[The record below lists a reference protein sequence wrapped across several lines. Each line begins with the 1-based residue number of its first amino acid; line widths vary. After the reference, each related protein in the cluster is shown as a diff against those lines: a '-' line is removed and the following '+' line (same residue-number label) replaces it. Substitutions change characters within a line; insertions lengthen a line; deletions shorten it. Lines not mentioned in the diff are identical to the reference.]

1 MKLSSYKKILIIIV
15 SRIGDTLLATP
26 AIKSIADH
34 YGDAEITV
42 LGHPK
47 RYKVLQYLPFVH
59 HTGSIS
65 KNSAFWKGR
74 FGKKYDLSFVY
85 GYDESLVLYALR
97 VSKKTIAF
105 KQDNRKIDNRL
116 YKSVKFP
123 TSQGMHFVDIFMSLP
138 KAMNISA
145 TTKRLSLSLTEK
157 DKLFAENILTE
168 NKLTNKVLVGIQAV
182 GFPTKSYRDWPIEY
196 FSELCT
202 EMIKKTPNVHFL
214 IYGGCDEKEKK
225 KIDWLFNSIMS
236 HATSLIGMPLRETAA
251 VMSKTHLYIGVNTGP
266 THIMSTF
273 DIPMIVLNHCLLK
286 NSEYGAL
293 GHPHY
298 FSIDHP
304 DDKKCSEDST
314 MSDIPVK
321 VVLDT
326 VNKILKIHY

>member
-1 MKLSSYKKILIIIV
+1 MKLNSYKKILIIIV
-15 SRIGDTLLATP
+15 SRIGDTLLTTP
-26 AIKSIADH
+26 AIKSIASH
-34 YGDAEITV
+34 YKDAEITV

-47 RYKVLQYLPFVH
+47 RYKVLQHLPFIH
-59 HTGSIS
+59 YTGSIS
-65 KNSAFWKGR
+65 KNSAIWRGR
-74 FGKKYDLSFVY
+74 LGKTYDLAFVY

-105 KQDNRKIDNRL
+105 KQDNSRINNRL
-116 YKSVKFP
+116 YKTVEFP

-138 KAMNISA
+138 KAINIS
-145 TTKRLSLSLTEK
+145 TVTKRLSLSLTEK
-157 DKLFAENILTE
+157 DRLFAENTLIE
-168 NKLTNKVLVGIQAV
+168 NNLNNKILVGIQAV

-202 EMIKKTPNVHFL
+202 KMIDKNLNIHFL

-225 KIDWLFNSIMS
+225 KIDWLFDSLMG

-251 VMSKTHLYIGVNTGP
+251 VMSRTNLYIGVNTGP

-286 NSEYGAL
+286 DSIYGAL

-298 FSIDHP
+298 FPIDHL
-304 DDKKCSEDST
+304 DDERCSENSS
-314 MSDIPVK
+314 MGDISVK

-326 VNKILKIHY
+326 VNKIFKNK

>member
-1 MKLSSYKKILIIIV
+1 MKLNSCKKILIIIV
-15 SRIGDTLLATP
+15 SRIGDTLLTTP
-26 AIKSIADH
+26 AIKSIASH
-34 YGDAEITV
+34 YKDAEITV

-47 RYKVLQYLPFVH
+47 RYKVLQHLPFIH
-59 HTGSIS
+59 YTGSIS
-65 KNSAFWKGR
+65 KNSAIWRGR
-74 FGKKYDLSFVY
+74 LGKTYDLAFVY

-105 KQDNRKIDNRL
+105 KQDNSRINNRL
-116 YKSVKFP
+116 YKTVEFP

-138 KAMNISA
+138 KAINIS
-145 TTKRLSLSLTEK
+145 TVTKRLSLSLTEK
-157 DKLFAENILTE
+157 DRLFAENTLIE
-168 NKLTNKVLVGIQAV
+168 NNLNNKILVGIQAV

-202 EMIKKTPNVHFL
+202 KMIDKNLNIHFL

-225 KIDWLFNSIMS
+225 KIDWLFDSLMG

-251 VMSKTHLYIGVNTGP
+251 VMSRTNLYIGVNTGP

-286 NSEYGAL
+286 DSIYGAL

-298 FSIDHP
+298 FPIDHL
-304 DDKKCSEDST
+304 DDERCSENSS
-314 MSDIPVK
+314 MGDISVK

-326 VNKILKIHY
+326 VNKIFKNK

>member
-1 MKLSSYKKILIIIV
+1 MKLNSYKKILIIIV
-15 SRIGDTLLATP
+15 SRIGDTLLTTP
-26 AIKSIADH
+26 AIKSIANY

-59 HTGSIS
+59 CTGSIS
-65 KNSAFWKGR
+65 KNNAFWKGR
-74 FGKKYDLSFVY
+74 FGKIYDLAFVY

-97 VSKKTIAF
+97 VSKRTIAF
-105 KQDNRKIDNRL
+105 KQGNSKIDDRL
-116 YKSVKFP
+116 YKSVEFP
-123 TSQGMHFVDIFMSLP
+123 TSKSMHFVDILMSLP
-138 KAMNISA
+138 KAINISA
-145 TTKRLSLSLTEK
+145 TTKRLSLFLTKK
-157 DKLFAENILTE
+157 DRIFAENILIE
-168 NKLTNKVLVGIQAV
+168 NNLNNKTLVGIQAV

-202 EMIKKTPNVHFL
+202 KMINKNLNVHFL
-214 IYGGCDEKEKK
+214 IYGGCDKKEKK
-225 KIDWLFNSIMS
+225 KISWLFDSLMG

-251 VMSKTHLYIGVNTGP
+251 VMSKTHLYLGVNTGP

-286 NSEYGAL
+286 NSVYGAL

-304 DDKKCSEDST
+304 NDKKCSEDSA

-321 VVLDT
+321 TVLEAADS
-326 VNKILKIHY
+326 VLKSL

>member
-1 MKLSSYKKILIIIV
+1 VKLNSCKKILIIIV
-15 SRIGDTLLATP
+15 SRIGDTLLTTP
-26 AIKSIADH
+26 AIKSIASH
-34 YGDAEITV
+34 YKDAEITV

-47 RYKVLQYLPFVH
+47 RYKVLQHLPFIH
-59 HTGSIS
+59 YTGSIS
-65 KNSAFWKGR
+65 KNSAIWRGR
-74 FGKKYDLSFVY
+74 LGKTYDLAFVY

-105 KQDNRKIDNRL
+105 KQDNSRINNRL
-116 YKSVKFP
+116 YKTVEFP

-138 KAMNISA
+138 KAINIS
-145 TTKRLSLSLTEK
+145 TVTKRLSLSLTEK
-157 DKLFAENILTE
+157 DRLFAENTLIE
-168 NKLTNKVLVGIQAV
+168 NNLNNKILVGIQAV

-202 EMIKKTPNVHFL
+202 KMIDKNLNIHFL

-225 KIDWLFNSIMS
+225 KIDWLFDSLMGY
-236 HATSLIGMPLRETAA
+236 ATSLIGMPLRETAA
-251 VMSKTHLYIGVNTGP
+251 VMSRTNLYIGVNTGP

-286 NSEYGAL
+286 NSVYGAL
-293 GHPHY
+293 GHPNY

-326 VNKILKIHY
+326 VNKILEK

>member
-1 MKLSSYKKILIIIV
+1 MKLNSCKKILIIIV
-15 SRIGDTLLATP
+15 SRIGDTLLTTP
-26 AIKSIADH
+26 AIKSIASH
-34 YGDAEITV
+34 YKDAEITV

-47 RYKVLQYLPFVH
+47 RYKVLQHLPFIH
-59 HTGSIS
+59 YTGSIS
-65 KNSAFWKGR
+65 KNSAIWRGR
-74 FGKKYDLSFVY
+74 LGKTYDLAFVY

-105 KQDNRKIDNRL
+105 KQDNSRINNRL
-116 YKSVKFP
+116 YKTVEFP

-138 KAMNISA
+138 KAINIS
-145 TTKRLSLSLTEK
+145 TVTKRLSLSLTEK
-157 DKLFAENILTE
+157 DRLFAENTLIE
-168 NKLTNKVLVGIQAV
+168 NNLNNKILVGIQAI

-202 EMIKKTPNVHFL
+202 KMIDKNLNIHFL

-225 KIDWLFNSIMS
+225 KIDWLFDSLMG

-251 VMSKTHLYIGVNTGP
+251 VMSRTNLYIGVNTGP

-286 NSEYGAL
+286 DSIYGAL

-298 FSIDHP
+298 FPIDHL
-304 DDKKCSEDST
+304 DDERCSENSS
-314 MSDIPVK
+314 MGDISVK

-326 VNKILKIHY
+326 VNKIFKNK